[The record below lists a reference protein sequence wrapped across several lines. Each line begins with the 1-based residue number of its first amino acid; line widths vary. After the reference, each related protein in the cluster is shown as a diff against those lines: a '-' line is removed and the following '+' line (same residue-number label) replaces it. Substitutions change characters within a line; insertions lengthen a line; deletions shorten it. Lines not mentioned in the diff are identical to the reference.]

1 MNSYLK
7 LAVLA
12 ALIPAAGI
20 QAAEPD
26 IDTLQN
32 TATVAARRQID
43 VPDDE
48 ELRKLQSRIGRIEI
62 QVDEVFE
69 DSDPLAAP
77 YRLANALH
85 IATRQEAVQAQLLF
99 KSGDPFDR
107 RILDETER
115 NLRARRYLNDA
126 EIEPVRYNDDGT
138 VDVVVRVHDVWTL
151 VPSFSFSRKGGTNSS
166 EVEIED
172 SNLLGLGKEVSLEK
186 SSDVDRDTWRVLYG
200 DPNLFGSRWR
210 LAVAYFDSSD
220 GGEQAVR
227 LARPFYSLDS
237 RWSLGVTASDAT
249 AAVSRYS
256 LGKVVQQIEQQRR
269 QFDLGGGI
277 SHGLQAGWVRRYL
290 GGVHYED
297 TTFAAQ
303 PDEPFAAVPATRTLA
318 YPWLGIEVIE
328 DQFRTTRNLDQIGRT
343 EDLQLG
349 RSARL
354 ELGLAST
361 ALGSTRDAL
370 VLNGALRSGAQWN
383 DTQFLT
389 GAMELRGRFE
399 NGEVRGG
406 QLDFT
411 TRYHLRQSP
420 RRVFFGSVRTSIA
433 ANLDP
438 EEQLLLGGDNGLRG
452 YPLRYQAGTAR
463 ALVTLEERFYTNW
476 QILKLLN
483 VGAAVFFDAGRTWG
497 RDQFAPKPV
506 GWLKDIG
513 AGLRFGSA
521 RSGLGNVIHVDLA
534 YALDGTRDI
543 DKLQLVIGTQRSF

>member
-1 MNSYLK
+1 MNSSLR

-12 ALIPAAGI
+12 ALTQAVGV
-20 QAAEPD
+20 QAAELD
-26 IDTLQN
+26 GSTL
-32 TATVAARRQID
+32 AEAAIV
-43 VPDDE
+43 VPRYSEIPNDE
-48 ELRKLQSRIGRIEI
+48 KLRSLQSPIGWIDI

-69 DSDPLAAP
+69 DSQPLAAP
-77 YRLANALH
+77 YRFANALH
-85 IATRQEAVQAQLLF
+85 IATRREAVRAQLLF

-115 NLRARRYLNDA
+115 NLRSQRHLNDA
-126 EIEPVRYNDDGT
+126 EIEPTRYNEDGT

-166 EVEIED
+166 EFEIED
-172 SNLLGLGKEVSLEK
+172 SNLLGLGKAVSVER

-210 LAVAYFDSSD
+210 LDVAYFDSSD
-220 GGEQAVR
+220 GGEQSVR

-237 RWSLGVTASDAT
+237 RWSLGLTTTDAT
-249 AAVSRYS
+249 AAISRYS
-256 LGKVVQQIEQQRR
+256 LGKVVEQIDQQRR
-269 QFDLGGGI
+269 EFDLTGGF
-277 SHGLQAGWVRRYL
+277 SDGLRGGWVRRYL
-290 GGVHYED
+290 GGIHYEEK
-297 TTFAAQ
+297 TFTAQ
-303 PDEPFAAVPATRTLA
+303 LDEPAAVVPTARTIA
-318 YPWLGIEVIE
+318 YPWVGVEIIE

-349 RSARL
+349 KSARL
-354 ELGLAST
+354 EVGLAST

-370 VLNGALRSGAQWN
+370 VLKGALRSGAQWN
-383 DTQFLT
+383 DTRFLT
-389 GAMELRGRFE
+389 SALELRGRFE
-399 NGEVRGG
+399 SGEIRGG
-406 QLDFT
+406 LLDFT
-411 TRYHLRQSP
+411 TRYHLRHSP
-420 RRVFFGSVRTSIA
+420 RRVFFGSVSSSIA

-438 EEQLLLGGDNGLRG
+438 EDQLLLGGDNGLRG

-463 ALVTLEERFYTNW
+463 TLVTLEERFYTNW

-497 RDQFAPKPV
+497 RDDFAAKPM
-506 GWLKDIG
+506 GWLKDVG
-513 AGLRFGSA
+513 VGLRLGSA

-534 YALDGTRDI
+534 YALDGPRDL